1 LLYNDAKRR
10 QEKSMFMADTERS
23 LTDRNSPVPQI
34 NSNAGKLAGRKVL
47 TELEGLLA
55 EEEMSPLVAV
65 LVLEDLFHVDL
76 NPARQGE
83 ALKSLLARISHTNDQ
98 HAEVVPAGVLREFVG
113 IVVGADE
120 PCSYFNPSEQQ
131 AIYKEFRYFY
141 KERLGK
147 ERLSPAPEK
156 PSFQPQTLPA
166 SDKLAQSHRDKA
178 CQRVGEFL

>member
-1 LLYNDAKRR
+1 MLYNDAKRR
-10 QEKSMFMADTERS
+10 QEKSMFIADTERS
-23 LTDRNSPVPQI
+23 LNDRNSPVPQI

-47 TELEGLLA
+47 AELEGLLA

-83 ALKSLLARISHTNDQ
+83 ALKSLLTRIAHTNDQ
-98 HAEVVPAGVLREFVG
+98 HVEVVPAAVLREFVG
-113 IVVGADE
+113 IVVGGDE
-120 PCSYFNPSEQQ
+120 PCSYFNQTQEE
-131 AIYKEFRYFY
+131 AIFKEFRHFY

-147 ERLSPAPEK
+147 EKTLPTPEK